1 MKKVY
6 LEKRDDDNLSYK
18 TEMGCFT
25 MNLND
30 TDFQSVNSVMEED
43 LGLDDLDTLIQLE
56 LDNYTSCFSD
66 IIDIKGED
74 VGETDLMQTDLYD
87 ASPAHSVTFEYL
99 IPEPLIQTYEDHSDS
114 HKQPITTSVIVANSS
129 YTGHNKIKTKLA
141 KKSEA
146 SPICAKK
153 SYIEKLKHFEKST
166 NSSHSSKVQ
175 KQACDS
181 TVNDLDFKSDKRK
194 LFSCDFE
201 GCNKK
206 YTKLSHLKA
215 HTRTHTGEKPF
226 TCPWA
231 DCGCKFSRS
240 DELTRHKRK
249 HLGLKP
255 FICSICDRAFS
266 RSDHMTVHVMRHKKR
281 MKKQQLAAAAKQ

>member
-1 MKKVY
+1 MDTMKKVY
-6 LEKRDDDNLSYK
+6 LEKRNDDNLSYK
-18 TEMGCFT
+18 TDMGCFNMSFT
-25 MNLND
+25 D

-56 LDNYTSCFSD
+56 LDNYTSCFTD
-66 IIDIKGED
+66 IIDIHGEG
-74 VGETDLMQTDLYD
+74 VGAADITQRDFYD

-99 IPEPLIQTYEDHSDS
+99 IPEPLISSAEDSQDS
-114 HKQPITTSVIVANSS
+114 NKQPITTSVIVANSS
-129 YTGHNKIKTKLA
+129 YTGHKIKTKLA
-141 KKSEA
+141 KKSET
-146 SPICAKK
+146 SQVCAKK
-153 SYIEKLKHFEKST
+153 SYKENIDEST
-166 NSSHSSKVQ
+166 NSSHPSKIQ

-181 TVNDLDFKSDKRK
+181 TVNDLDFQGDKRK

>member
-1 MKKVY
+1 MDTMKKVY

-114 HKQPITTSVIVANSS
+114 HKQPITTS
-129 YTGHNKIKTKLA
+129 
-141 KKSEA
+141 
-146 SPICAKK
+146 
-153 SYIEKLKHFEKST
+153 
-166 NSSHSSKVQ
+166 
-175 KQACDS
+175 
-181 TVNDLDFKSDKRK
+181 
-194 LFSCDFE
+194 
-201 GCNKK
+201 
-206 YTKLSHLKA
+206 
-215 HTRTHTGEKPF
+215 GEKFLLSPGKVVIHYF
-226 TCPWA
+226 TLQSLWQTA
-231 DCGCKFSRS
+231 ATQDTTRS
-240 DELTRHKRK
+240 KQNSQKSQK
-249 HLGLKP
+249 HL
-255 FICSICDRAFS
+255 
-266 RSDHMTVHVMRHKKR
+266 RSAQKSHTLRN
-281 MKKQQLAAAAKQ
+281 

>member
-1 MKKVY
+1 MDTMKKVY

-74 VGETDLMQTDLYD
+74 VGETDLMQSDLYD

-99 IPEPLIQTYEDHSDS
+99 IPEPLIQTYEEHSDS
-114 HKQPITTSVIVANSS
+114 HKQPITTSGEKFLLSQGKDLIHYFTVIVANSS

-146 SPICAKK
+146 SPVCAKK

-166 NSSHSSKVQ
+166 SSSHSSKIQ

-206 YTKLSHLKA
+206 YTKLSHLKV
-215 HTRTHTGEKPF
+215 R
-226 TCPWA
+226 
-231 DCGCKFSRS
+231 
-240 DELTRHKRK
+240 
-249 HLGLKP
+249 
-255 FICSICDRAFS
+255 ICIL
-266 RSDHMTVHVMRHKKR
+266 
-281 MKKQQLAAAAKQ
+281 LAIV